1 MVKIKPLSLVAL
13 RLPTSYPGATDV
25 SRRLSFG
32 GGCQKL
38 KMIDQIPTLIVGLLA
53 PLSHSGDGVFIP
65 RHSYFFVDLLGF
77 NESVF
82 PGVSLLS
89 RRR

>member
-1 MVKIKPLSLVAL
+1 MKMTKAL
-13 RLPTSYPGATDV
+13 QCLACDGVR
-25 SRRLSFG
+25 
-32 GGCQKL
+32 GCFLQQPRCVCRGSQKL
-38 KMIDQIPTLIVGLLA
+38 KMINQISIVKVGPLA
-53 PLSHSGDGVFIP
+53 PPSHRGDGVFIP
-65 RHSYFFVDLLGF
+65 RSSYFFVDLLGF